1 MLRTLQTHRGP
12 ILHSNKPPPITH
24 HAHLS
29 LYTTQQPLHSSSS
42 IPKASTVS
50 ASFNLEHPQLETR
63 PMHLMEKKLSSVDWE
78 TFRPVRLDS

>member
-1 MLRTLQTHRGP
+1 MPRTRPTHRGP

-29 LYTTQQPLHSSSS
+29 LCTTQQPLHSSPS

-50 ASFNLEHPQLETR
+50 ACLNLEHPQPETR
-63 PMHLMEKKLSSVDWE
+63 PMHLMEKKLSSVAWE